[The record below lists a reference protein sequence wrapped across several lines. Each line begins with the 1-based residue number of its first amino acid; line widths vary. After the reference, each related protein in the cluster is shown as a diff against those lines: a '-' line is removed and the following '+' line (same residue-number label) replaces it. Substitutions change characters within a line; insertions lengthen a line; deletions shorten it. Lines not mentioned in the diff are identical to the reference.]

1 MKTPPCLL
9 FATLLFWGW
18 QSGMLLVGALAGL
31 VLEAAWVFKWRWDLE
46 DVDFNRIWSFCFLVL
61 VALSGYIFSTNDEG
75 GGLSGMVH
83 GRTVH
88 NATIS
93 STVTYT
99 TVMRSLPLIFFPF
112 IVAQI
117 YNVRS
122 SVPLTAVSLVLRWR
136 RRRGERSLAGHY
148 LDVSYPYFIVCV
160 FAAGIHPNQATH
172 TYFWGQCVLILW
184 ALWMLRA
191 RRFGL
196 KHWAIAFAAVVALGF
211 LGQFG
216 ISQAER
222 MVQNFNAQWMARLF
236 GPKTDAA
243 QSVTAIGQIGRLKL
257 SPRIVIRLE
266 PRKVGV
272 VPGYLREASYRTY
285 SSRNQTWFAGGSL
298 NDFSSVHQEPD
309 NITWVL
315 LPRADADAVS
325 IACYLN
331 GRSQDGDHEGVL
343 PLPTGCSRLENLP
356 AETSVIALQ
365 TNKMGTVLATG
376 SGLMIFDARYGR
388 SATIDSP
395 PDITSTN
402 NDLTVITNEI
412 PALNQVIAEMNL
424 TATNDAEKL
433 FAVERFFASKF
444 TYSTWQGP
452 AKRATNASPVTRF
465 LLNSRSGHCEYFA
478 TATVLLLRQLGI
490 PARYAVGYSV
500 HETSGSGYVVRE
512 RDAHAWCLAW
522 NRATRTWDDFDT
534 TPGSWMAIE
543 GRQSAFADWL
553 SDARSWIGFQ
563 IAKLRWRQAHLRQYI
578 LWTLSPVLAV
588 LVYYIIFQRRTKAR
602 PSKSNAAMEAAVIWP
617 GHDSAFYRLE
627 KRLAAGEL
635 PRPPGEPLADW
646 LERALAEPALASLRR
661 PLQEL
666 LQLHYRYRF
675 DPNGLNDRE
684 QEILVQK
691 VDGVLAT
698 LSQK

>member
-1 MKTPPCLL
+1 
-9 FATLLFWGW
+9 
-18 QSGMLLVGALAGL
+18 
-31 VLEAAWVFKWRWDLE
+31 
-46 DVDFNRIWSFCFLVL
+46 
-61 VALSGYIFSTNDEG
+61 
-75 GGLSGMVH
+75 
-83 GRTVH
+83 
-88 NATIS
+88 
-93 STVTYT
+93 
-99 TVMRSLPLIFFPF
+99 
-112 IVAQI
+112 
-117 YNVRS
+117 
-122 SVPLTAVSLVLRWR
+122 
-136 RRRGERSLAGHY
+136 
-148 LDVSYPYFIVCV
+148 
-160 FAAGIHPNQATH
+160 
-172 TYFWGQCVLILW
+172 
-184 ALWMLRA
+184 
-191 RRFGL
+191 
-196 KHWAIAFAAVVALGF
+196 
-211 LGQFG
+211 
-216 ISQAER
+216 
-222 MVQNFNAQWMARLF
+222 
-236 GPKTDAA
+236 
-243 QSVTAIGQIGRLKL
+243 
-257 SPRIVIRLE
+257 
-266 PRKVGV
+266 
-272 VPGYLREASYRTY
+272 
-285 SSRNQTWFAGGSL
+285 
-298 NDFSSVHQEPD
+298 
-309 NITWVL
+309 
-315 LPRADADAVS
+315 
-325 IACYLN
+325 
-331 GRSQDGDHEGVL
+331 
-343 PLPTGCSRLENLP
+343 
-356 AETSVIALQ
+356 
-365 TNKMGTVLATG
+365 
-376 SGLMIFDARYGR
+376 MIFDARYGR

-424 TATNDAEKL
+424 TATNDAENL

-444 TYSTWQGP
+444 SYSTWQGP